1 MFRWLIGSA
10 VSRAGEARL
19 PTWDEFDL
27 DAALSTVPAERM
39 KGRVEH
45 SVRLAP
51 RALGI
56 SWRGTRHLSRE
67 CTRLPGTKLGLPIS
81 DLTLTKVLRHVRLGS

>member
-56 SWRGTRHLSRE
+56 SCEARATYPESALVSPAQSSGCQSL
-67 CTRLPGTKLGLPIS
+67 I
-81 DLTLTKVLRHVRLGS
+81 